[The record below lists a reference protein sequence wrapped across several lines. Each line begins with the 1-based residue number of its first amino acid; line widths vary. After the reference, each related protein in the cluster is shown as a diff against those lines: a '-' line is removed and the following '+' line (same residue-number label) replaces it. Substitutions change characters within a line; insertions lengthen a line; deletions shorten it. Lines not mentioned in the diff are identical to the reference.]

1 MAHGG
6 AGRGGSSYSM
16 WVRNMAEAPPCERGG
31 GERESAN
38 GGVGVGGGG
47 KVGGLAGEGKDASS
61 GGISFDLS
69 SAFKL
74 SRPVPVHLERGELK
88 AICLL

>member
-1 MAHGG
+1 
-6 AGRGGSSYSM
+6 
-16 WVRNMAEAPPCERGG
+16 MAEAPPCERGG

-38 GGVGVGGGG
+38 GGVGVGVGGR
-47 KVGGLAGEGKDASS
+47 VGGLAGEGEDAGSE
-61 GGISFDLS
+61 GISFDLS